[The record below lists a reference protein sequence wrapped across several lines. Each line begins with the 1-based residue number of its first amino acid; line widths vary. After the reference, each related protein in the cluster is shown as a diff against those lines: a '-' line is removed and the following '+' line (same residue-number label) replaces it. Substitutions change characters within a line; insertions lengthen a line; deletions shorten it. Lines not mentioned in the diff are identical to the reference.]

1 MRVIGGARTPVASL
15 LRRASARVSTGR
27 DCGDCVCGIAGAVGR
42 HGADRTL
49 LDAMRR
55 CIEHRGPDG
64 SGTWIDPS
72 GGAGLAHQRLA
83 VLGLGPEGAQPM
95 ASSSGRYLLVH
106 NGEIYNHLELRE
118 QLHAAGHAPAWRG
131 ASDTETLLA
140 AIDAWGI
147 DRLLPR
153 TVGMFA
159 LALWD
164 RERRILTLARDRL
177 GEKPLSYVVHDGT
190 LAFASQPSALLR
202 LPGHR
207 PDIDPDALASLLRH
221 GHVTGARGIHRGIRK
236 LAPGTLLRVDPTDP
250 TAAEPE
256 TWWSFADV
264 AAAGVADPLPGEGPA
279 IVDTIDAVEAVVRA
293 AVRSQRISDV
303 PLGAFLSGG
312 VDSSLVVA
320 LLQAESSRRVQ
331 TFTIGFREDSHDEA
345 PHARAVADHLA
356 TDHTELLLSER
367 DALDLVP
374 DLPGV
379 YDEPFADTSQLPT
392 LLVSRL
398 ARGSVTVALSGDG
411 GDELF
416 GGYTRY
422 RQLERFAAWPRAV
435 PLAGAVIGALSGHH
449 RRRDLSLAVLRGPA
463 ATYRALLSV
472 DDLRTE
478 RLVPS
483 ASGGGAEAAARAWDA
498 AVGLGGV
505 TARAMALDT
514 VGELPDGILHKVD
527 RASMSVALET
537 RLPLLDHRVV
547 ATAWR
552 VPPELRVRDGV
563 GKWVL
568 RQVLDRYVPPALTQR
583 PKQGFSAPVG
593 RWLRGSLRPWA
604 EDLLSPASVAADGL
618 LDVAA
623 VRSLWQQHL
632 AGRSDHGSTLWP
644 ILMFLAWQASPASR
658 GIEEV
663 RA

>member
-1 MRVIGGARTPVASL
+1 M
-15 LRRASARVSTGR
+15 
-27 DCGDCVCGIAGAVGR
+27 
-42 HGADRTL
+42 

-55 CIEHRGPDG
+55 CTEHRGPDG

-72 GGAGLAHQRLA
+72 GDAGLAHQRLA

-95 ASSSGRYLLVH
+95 TSPSGRYELVH
-106 NGEIYNHLELRE
+106 NGEIYDHLELRE
-118 QLHAAGHAPAWRG
+118 RLGTEGRAPTWHG

-147 DRLLPR
+147 EHVLPR

-164 RERRILTLARDRL
+164 RETRILTLARDRI
-177 GEKPLSYVVHDGT
+177 GEKPLSYAVHDGT
-190 LAFASQPSALLR
+190 LVFASQPSALLR
-202 LPGHR
+202 VPGHC
-207 PDIDPDALASLLRH
+207 PDVDPDALASLLRH
-221 GHVTGARGIHRGIRK
+221 GHVTGPRGIHRGIRK
-236 LAPGTLLRVDPTDP
+236 LPPGTLLRVDPSDP
-250 TAAEPE
+250 ASAEPQA
-256 TWWSFADV
+256 WWSFAAV
-264 AAAGVADPLPGEGPA
+264 AAAGVADPLPGEGPGV
-279 IVDTIDAVEAVVRA
+279 VDTVDAVEEVVRQ

-312 VDSSLVVA
+312 IDSSLVVA
-320 LLQAESSRRVQ
+320 LLQAESSSPVR

-345 PHARAVADHLA
+345 PHARAVAAHLG
-356 TDHTELLLSER
+356 TDHTELLLSEQ

-398 ARGSVTVALSGDG
+398 ARASVTVALSGDG

-422 RQLERFAAWPRAV
+422 RELERLAAWPPIV
-435 PLAGAVIGALSGHH
+435 PVAGATIGALTRHR

-478 RLVPS
+478 RFVPGADPRGS
-483 ASGGGAEAAARAWDA
+483 AAAVALAWEEAA
-498 AVGLGGV
+498 GLGGV
-505 TARAMALDT
+505 TARSMALDT

-527 RASMSVALET
+527 RAAMSVALET
-537 RLPLLDHRVV
+537 RLPLLDHRVI

-552 VPPELRVRDGV
+552 VPDALRVRDGV

-568 RQVLDRYVPPALTQR
+568 RQVLDRHVPRHLTDR

-593 RWLRGSLRPWA
+593 RWLRGALRPWA
-604 EDLLSPASVAADGL
+604 EDLLSPGSVAADGL
-618 LDVAA
+618 LDARA
-623 VRSLWQQHL
+623 VRGLWQEHL
-632 AGRSDHGSTLWP
+632 AGRFDRGSTLWP
-644 ILMFLAWQASPASR
+644 ILMFLAWRASPASR
-658 GIEEV
+658 GNNAV

>member
-1 MRVIGGARTPVASL
+1 M
-15 LRRASARVSTGR
+15 
-27 DCGDCVCGIAGAVGR
+27 
-42 HGADRTL
+42 

-72 GGAGLAHQRLA
+72 GAAGLAHQRLA

-95 ASSSGRYLLVH
+95 TSPSGRYVLIH
-106 NGEIYNHLELRE
+106 NGEIYDHLDLRE
-118 QLHAAGHAPAWRG
+118 RLQTEGHAPAWRG

-140 AIDAWGI
+140 AFDAWGI
-147 DRLLPR
+147 EAVLPR

-159 LALWD
+159 IAVWD
-164 RERRILTLARDRL
+164 RETRILTLARDRI
-177 GEKPLSYVVHDGT
+177 GEKPLSYAVHDGT
-190 LAFASQPSALLR
+190 LVFASQPSALLR
-202 LPGHR
+202 VPGHR
-207 PDIDPDALASLLRH
+207 PDVDPDALASLLRH
-221 GHVTGARGIHRGIRK
+221 GHVTGPRGIHRGIRK
-236 LAPGTLLRVDPTDP
+236 LPPGTLLRVDPDDP
-250 TAAEPE
+250 SAAVPE
-256 TWWSFADV
+256 QWWSFADV

-279 IVDTIDAVEAVVRA
+279 IVDTVAAVEEAVRT

-320 LLQAESSRRVQ
+320 LLQAESSQPVR

-345 PHARAVADHLA
+345 PHARAVAAHLG
-356 TDHTELLLSER
+356 TDHTELLLSEQ

-398 ARGSVTVALSGDG
+398 ARASVTVALSGDG

-422 RQLERFAAWPRAV
+422 RQLERFTAWPPFV
-435 PLAGAVIGALSGHH
+435 PAAGAAVGALTRHR

-478 RLVPS
+478 RFVPGADPRGS
-483 ASGGGAEAAARAWDA
+483 AAAVALAWEEAA
-498 AVGLGGV
+498 GLGGV

-552 VPPELRVRDGV
+552 VPATLRVRDDV

-568 RQVLDRYVPPALTQR
+568 RQVLDRHVPPELTAR

-593 RWLRGSLRPWA
+593 RWLRGALRPWA
-604 EDLLSPASVAADGL
+604 EDLLSPAALRTDGL
-618 LDVAA
+618 LDVSA
-623 VRSLWQQHL
+623 VRGLWQEHL
-632 AGRSDHGSTLWP
+632 DGPFDRGSTLWP
-644 ILMFLAWQASPASR
+644 ILMFLAWRTSPASR
-658 GIEEV
+658 GIAEV
-663 RA
+663 HA